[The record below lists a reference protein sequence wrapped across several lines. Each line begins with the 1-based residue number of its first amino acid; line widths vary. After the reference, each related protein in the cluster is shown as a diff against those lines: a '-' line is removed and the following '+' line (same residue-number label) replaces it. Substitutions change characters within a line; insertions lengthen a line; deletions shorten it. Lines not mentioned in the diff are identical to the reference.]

1 MAYALADFNRAC
13 ISGNVDAA
21 RQILASQP
29 DFADKP
35 DSHGFTPLLYL
46 IHGQQNN
53 VDVARLLLDSG
64 AIDIEREYRGR
75 GEDAHRTY
83 NILGTL
89 CTSKDLC
96 NGNNDQRRGLISLL
110 LSRGADASRV
120 AAKPSGETP
129 LHLTCAHQ
137 SSKGSALEWTGKDG
151 TPEMK
156 ALFRKY
162 LAMRVRR
169 CVLGPASEH
178 SRRQMARDLAPEIAS
193 FLV

>member
-21 RQILASQP
+21 RQILAINTRMPP
-29 DFADKP
+29 D
-35 DSHGFTPLLYL
+35 
-46 IHGQQNN
+46 
-53 VDVARLLLDSG
+53 
-64 AIDIEREYRGR
+64 
-75 GEDAHRTY
+75 
-83 NILGTL
+83 
-89 CTSKDLC
+89 
-96 NGNNDQRRGLISLL
+96 
-110 LSRGADASRV
+110 
-120 AAKPSGETP
+120 
-129 LHLTCAHQ
+129 Q
-137 SSKGSALEWTGKDG
+137 SSKGSALEWTGKSG